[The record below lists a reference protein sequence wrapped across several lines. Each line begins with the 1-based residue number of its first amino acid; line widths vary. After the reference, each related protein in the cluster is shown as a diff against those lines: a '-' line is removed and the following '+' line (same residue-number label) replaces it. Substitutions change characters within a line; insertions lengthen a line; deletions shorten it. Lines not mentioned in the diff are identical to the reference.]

1 MKKDYGYIFRNSET
15 KAPRR
20 ELPGLILARIHS
32 AEKRA
37 AKTKCAILSAVSFA
51 SFAALFPAFQYTW
64 MEFARSGFYEYASLL
79 FSDGSAL
86 LPYWKEF
93 SLLLAESLPLFGL
106 ILVFG
111 LLFILLESL
120 QSAVKNMNIAFFK
133 FN

>member
-1 MKKDYGYIFRNSET
+1 MKKDYRHIFRHIET

-32 AEKRA
+32 TQKRT
-37 AKTKCAILSAVSFA
+37 AKTKCAFLSAVSLA

-79 FSDGSAL
+79 FSDGTAL

-93 SLLLAESLPLFGL
+93 SLLLAESLPIFGLMLTFGL
-106 ILVFG
+106 IFVF
-111 LLFILLESL
+111 LESL
-120 QSAVKNMNIAFFK
+120 KSTVKNMNVAFYK